1 MEPMGHG
8 CFATWP
14 CRVRD
19 HRISRASTELQL
31 SAPAGGSWDEAGR
44 RCVVTSSGM
53 SAMGDGVLV
62 LLFLLPKAEVVVG
75 WPVLLVVTR
84 GMALLGVLPGANAPD
99 VNTPEIKAQNAG

>member
-1 MEPMGHG
+1 
-8 CFATWP
+8 
-14 CRVRD
+14 
-19 HRISRASTELQL
+19 
-31 SAPAGGSWDEAGR
+31 
-44 RCVVTSSGM
+44 
-53 SAMGDGVLV
+53 MGDGVLV